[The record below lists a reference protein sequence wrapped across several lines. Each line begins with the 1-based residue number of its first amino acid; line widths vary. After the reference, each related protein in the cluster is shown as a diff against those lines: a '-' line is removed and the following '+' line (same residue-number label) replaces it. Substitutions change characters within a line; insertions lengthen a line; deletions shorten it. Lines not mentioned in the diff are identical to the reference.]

1 MHRRQP
7 LPRLWLMTDERQGE
21 KLWTALERL
30 PAGAG
35 LVFRHYG
42 LPAKERHRLFLRVKR
57 IAKRKRLV
65 LVGSDIPW
73 RADGIHNGRSQAQRP
88 GLRTAAAHN
97 LREIRLAERRGAD
110 LLFLSPV
117 FPTRSHPEAKTLG
130 RRRFSLLARQT
141 RLPSIALGGMNEKR
155 ARGLAGAYGWAAIDA
170 WS

>member
-21 KLWTALERL
+21 TLWTALERL

-42 LPAKERHRLFLRVKR
+42 LPAKERQRLFLRVKR

-73 RADGIHNGRSQAQRP
+73 RADGIHNGRSHAQRP
-88 GLRTAAAHN
+88 GLAYGGGAQSPGDPLGGKARGRPAVPVAGFPHPIAPGGEDAGEAPLQLACTANAAAV
-97 LREIRLAERRGAD
+97 D
-110 LLFLSPV
+110 C
-117 FPTRSHPEAKTLG
+117 
-130 RRRFSLLARQT
+130 
-141 RLPSIALGGMNEKR
+141 
-155 ARGLAGAYGWAAIDA
+155 A
-170 WS
+170 WRYE